1 MNPTPHVSVY
11 YLRWLKDYLLQ
22 HGQALQWKTEGRSHV
37 PMAEWRQKLDMAA
50 ALLDDS
56 NLGLHLAQTVTPARF
71 GVMGYLLHHCEN
83 LLHVALRL
91 QRYLP
96 LFFSLQQLNVVQEGE
111 SLLASWQVD
120 RHKPHYHE
128 EVFALASVVQ
138 FASTLSGVALR
149 PLAVGFV
156 CAAPD
161 DIQVLSDYLRCP
173 LFFGQETS
181 WVRADPALLSQ
192 PTAQPDAS
200 LRAVLEQQADLLLA
214 KLPAMDDD
222 VLVSSIRRSIVA
234 RLQGAEPTLPQ
245 VAADLHLSSRTLHR
259 RLAEQ
264 GINFRYLL
272 EQTRFEL
279 AKSYLVDKRLSLADV
294 AVLLGYAEQSPFSHA
309 FKRWAGVTPKQWR
322 QAESFK

>member
-1 MNPTPHVSVY
+1 MKRTPQVSVY
-11 YLRWLKDYLLQ
+11 YLHWLQDYLLQ
-22 HGQALQWKTEGRSHV
+22 QGHAVQRETGKRSHV

-50 ALLDDS
+50 ALLGDE

-96 LFFSLQQLNVVQEGE
+96 LFFSLQQLQVLQENDT
-111 SLLASWQVD
+111 LLARWQVD
-120 RHKPHYHE
+120 RLKPHYHE
-128 EVFALASVVQ
+128 EVFAVASVIQ
-138 FASTLSGVALR
+138 FASTLSGRHLR

-161 DIQVLSDYLRCP
+161 YVQELTDYMGCP
-173 LFFGQETS
+173 LLFEQDSS
-181 WVRADPALLSQ
+181 WLRADAALLYQ

-214 KLPAMDDD
+214 RLPDSNDDE
-222 VLVSSIRRSIVA
+222 LTASLRRSIVA
-234 RLQGAEPTLPQ
+234 CLQGGEPTLPQ
-245 VAADLHLSSRTLHR
+245 VAASVHLSSRTLHR
-259 RLAEQ
+259 RLAGQ
-264 GINFRYLL
+264 GSNFRAIL

-279 AKSYLVDKRLSLADV
+279 AKSYLADVRLSLADV
-294 AVLLGYAEQSPFSHA
+294 AILLGYAEQSPFTHA
-309 FKRWAGVTPKQWR
+309 FKRWSGMTPGQWR
-322 QAESFK
+322 RVG

>member
-1 MNPTPHVSVY
+1 MNRTPQVSVY
-11 YLRWLKDYLLQ
+11 YLRWLQDYLLQ
-22 HGQALQWKTEGRSHV
+22 HGQAMQWKTEGRSHV

-50 ALLDDS
+50 SLLADP

-71 GVMGYLLHHCEN
+71 GVVGYLLHHCEN

-96 LFFSLQQLNVVQEGE
+96 LFFSLQQLNVRQEE
-111 SLLASWQVD
+111 DYLLASWQVD
-120 RHKPHYHE
+120 RQKPHYHE
-128 EVFALASVVQ
+128 EVFAVASLIQ
-138 FASTLSGVALR
+138 FAASLSGTDLR

-156 CAAPD
+156 CAAPQ
-161 DIQVLSDYLRCP
+161 DIQALTDYLGCP
-173 LFFGQETS
+173 LFFGQQTS
-181 WVRADPALLSQ
+181 WLRADGALLYQ

-200 LRAVLEQQADLLLA
+200 LRAVLEQQADMLLA
-214 KLPAMDDD
+214 KLPAMDHDE
-222 VLVSSIRRSIVA
+222 LIASIRRSVVT

-245 VAADLHLSSRTLHR
+245 VAADLHLSTRTLHR
-259 RLAEQ
+259 RLAAQ

-279 AKSYLVDKRLSLADV
+279 AKSYLADSRLSLADV
-294 AVLLGYAEQSPFSHA
+294 AILLGYAEQSPFTHA

-322 QAESFK
+322 RLD